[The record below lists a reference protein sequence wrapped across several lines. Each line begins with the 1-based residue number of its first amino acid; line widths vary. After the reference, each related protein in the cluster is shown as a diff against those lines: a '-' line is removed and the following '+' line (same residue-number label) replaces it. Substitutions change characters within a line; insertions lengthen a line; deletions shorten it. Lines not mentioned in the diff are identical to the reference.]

1 MAEGVKNRALA
12 KELTTSNQDIY
23 TVPGHFVSKVTS
35 IIVSNKAST
44 TETFTLDWGQY
55 DKISDTST
63 YYTIGS
69 SVEMKKNSILQIDDV
84 MYLRSGDSIRAL
96 ASNNSAI
103 TVTVSVEES
112 FRLSEL

>member
-23 TVPGHFVSKVTS
+23 TAPGHFVAKVYS
-35 IIVSNKAST
+35 IIIANTAST
-44 TETFTLDWGQY
+44 TETFTLEWY
-55 DKISDTST
+55 DSAST
-63 YYTIGS
+63 TFFPIGGT
-69 SVEMKKNSILQIDDV
+69 VEMKKNSIIQIDDV
-84 MYLRSGDSIRAL
+84 MYLQSDDKIRGL
-96 ASNNSAI
+96 ASSNSAI